1 MVERKTVV
9 SDCMSCVW
17 DCGIKVTLEDGKM
30 VKVEGLT
37 EHPVSK
43 GYICPRGEFLP
54 EFVYSPD
61 RIKYPMRRV
70 GNTWERLS
78 WDEALDYAAEELGKI
93 RDKYGAKA
101 LAIFCGSMGV
111 ENIEVAGFAQRF
123 KSAYGTPNLLSVE
136 NICYRARIMAR
147 QLTFGRYPMDY
158 PADAHCIVL
167 WGHNPDGSKGM
178 LAEDIR
184 EKAEKRVLDL
194 ITIDPKRTELSELGL
209 HLAIRPGT
217 DGALGLAM
225 LNVIINEGLY
235 DKEFVDNYTI
245 GFEELKAH
253 VQQYT
258 PDWAA
263 EITWISASDIKSV
276 ARIYA
281 QSKPACIVQG
291 INTLDQHVNGL
302 QLSRLLNILQIV
314 TGNIDKPGTWVTI
327 PFLRMTDL
335 RLPMDEVPIGADQY
349 PLFYEFWGRKSP
361 YGIATLFPQAALES
375 KPYPVRGAIVAAA
388 NPVVSFPEANK
399 FIDAFKSMDFMM
411 AIDLF
416 MTESAELADLVLP
429 ACTFMEKDALAY
441 VYGVVHGE
449 PYAMYHRRVID
460 PVGESKPDWWIWTQL
475 AHRLGFGELFP
486 WKSDEEVID
495 TLLEPSGLTDQLKA
509 TEMGIYF
516 AKQDYYAYK
525 NKKISTPS
533 GKIEIYSKT
542 LEDAGYDPLPKYY
555 EPAQSPVS
563 TPELAKEFPII
574 LISGARRQ
582 AFTHTQM
589 RHVPQLR
596 AQEPEPF
603 AEMHPATASR
613 YNVKDGERIRLS
625 TRNGS
630 IIMRVKEEPRLMP
643 GIVSVPHGWSN
654 ANVNF
659 LTDMDVRDPI
669 TGYPDFK
676 SLLCKVEAL

>member
-1 MVERKTVV
+1 MVERKTVI

-30 VKVEGLT
+30 VKVEGLP

-43 GYICPRGEFLP
+43 GYICPRGEYLP

-70 GNTWERLS
+70 GNTWQRVS
-78 WDEALDYAAEELGKI
+78 WDEALDYAADELGKI

-136 NICYRARIMAR
+136 NICYRARIMSR
-147 QLTFGRYPMDY
+147 QMTFGRYPMDY

-184 EKAEKRVLDL
+184 EKAENRVLDL

-225 LNVIINEGLY
+225 LNVIINENIY
-235 DKEFVDNYTI
+235 DKEFVENYCI
-245 GFEELKAH
+245 GFEELKEH

-258 PDWAA
+258 PEWAA
-263 EITWISASDIKSV
+263 EITWLSASDIKSV

-327 PFLRMTDL
+327 PYLRMTDL

-349 PLFYEFWGRKSP
+349 PLFYSFWGRKSP

-399 FIDAFKSMDFMM
+399 FIEAFKSMDFMM
-411 AIDLF
+411 TIDIFMTDTAELGNLF
-416 MTESAELADLVLP
+416 MP
-429 ACTFMEKDALAY
+429 ACTFMEKDAVSY

-449 PYAMYHRRVID
+449 PFASYHKRVIE

-475 AHRLGFGELFP
+475 ARRLGHGDLFP
-486 WKSDEEVID
+486 WNSDEEVMD
-495 TLLEPSGLTDQLKA
+495 TLLEPSGITEQLKEA
-509 TEMGIYF
+509 EIGVYF
-516 AKQDYYAYK
+516 AEQDYYAYK
-525 NKKISTPS
+525 NKKINTPS

-563 TPELAKEFPII
+563 TPELAKEFPLIM
-574 LISGARRQ
+574 ISGARRQ
-582 AFTHTQM
+582 SFTHTQM

-613 YNVKDGERIRLS
+613 YGVKDGERIRLS

-630 IIMRVKEEPRLMP
+630 INMRVKEEPRLMP
-643 GIVSVPHGWSN
+643 GIVSVPHGWSS

-659 LTDMDVRDPI
+659 LTDMETRDPI

-676 SLLCKVEAL
+676 SLLCKVEAI

>member
-1 MVERKTVV
+1 MERKTVI

-30 VKVEGLT
+30 VKVEGLP

-43 GYICPRGEFLP
+43 GYICPRGEYLP

-70 GNTWERLS
+70 NNTWERLS
-78 WDEALDYAAEELGKI
+78 WEEALDYAAEKLGKI
-93 RDKYGAKA
+93 KEQYGAKS

-136 NICYRARIMAR
+136 NVCYRARIMAR
-147 QLTFGRYPMDY
+147 QMTFGRYPMDY
-158 PADAHCIVL
+158 PPDARCIVL
-167 WGHNPDGSKGM
+167 WGHNPDGSKGI
-178 LAEDIR
+178 LAEMIR
-184 EKAEKRVLDL
+184 DKAKKRVLDL
-194 ITIDPKRTELSELGL
+194 ITIDPKRTELAELGL

-235 DKEFVDNYTI
+235 DKEFVEGYTI

-258 PDWAA
+258 PEWAS
-263 EITWISASDIKSV
+263 EITWVSASDIKAT
-276 ARIYA
+276 ARIFA
-281 QSKPACIVQG
+281 QTKPACIVQG
-291 INTLDQHVNGL
+291 INTLDQHVNGF
-302 QLSRLLNILQIV
+302 QLSRLLSILQII
-314 TGNIDKPGTWVTI
+314 TGNVDKPGTWVTI

-335 RLPMDEVPIGADQY
+335 RLPMDIKPIGADQY
-349 PLFYEFWGRKSP
+349 PLFYSFWGRVSP

-399 FIDAFKSMDFMM
+399 FIEAFKSMDFMM

-416 MTESAELADLVLP
+416 MTETAEMADLVLP
-429 ACTFMEKDALAY
+429 ACTFMEKDAISY
-441 VYGVVHGE
+441 VHGVVHGE
-449 PYAMYHRRVID
+449 PFAMYHHKVVE

-475 AHRLGFGELFP
+475 ARRLGLGEYFP
-486 WKSDEEVID
+486 WNTDEEVMD
-495 TLLEPSGLTDQLKA
+495 HLLAPSGIGEELKA
-509 TEMGIYF
+509 DPMGKYF
-516 AKQDYYAYK
+516 NKQDYYAYEK
-525 NKKISTPS
+525 KKILTPS

-542 LEDAGYDPLPKYY
+542 MEDAGLDPLPKYV
-555 EPAQSPVS
+555 EPAQSPIS
-563 TPELAKEFPII
+563 TPELAKEYPLIM
-574 LISGARRQ
+574 ISGARRQ

-589 RHVPQLR
+589 RHVPHLR
-596 AQEPEPF
+596 ALEPEPF
-603 AEMHPATASR
+603 VEMHPATAAR
-613 YNVKDGERIRLS
+613 AGVKDGERVKLS

-630 IIMRVKEEPRLMP
+630 IKLRVKEEPRLMP
-643 GIVSVPHGWSN
+643 GVVSVPHGWAGD
-654 ANVNF
+654 ANVNL
-659 LTDMDVRDPI
+659 LTDMEVRDPV

-676 SLLCKVEAL
+676 VLQCKVEAV